1 MTDTSNTD
9 DGNFI
14 IDSTG
19 WIEYFC
25 QGEKADEF
33 GDYIEKASPETF
45 FTPAIVIYEV
55 YKKIYRDISEEEAL
69 KSVAHI
75 KYLTKIIDLTDELA
89 ISSAEISTNEQLPMA
104 DAIIYAIAK
113 RYNAKLV
120 TSDAHF
126 REKSGVIYLGD

>member
-1 MTDTSNTD
+1 MTDTSNID
-9 DGNFI
+9 SGNYI

-19 WIEYFC
+19 WIEYFSN
-25 QGEKADEF
+25 GEKADEF
-33 GDYIEKASPETF
+33 GDYIEKASAETF
-45 FTPAIVIYEV
+45 FTPTIVIYEV

-75 KYLTKIIDLTDELA
+75 KYSTKIIDLTDELA
-89 ISSAEISTNEQLPMA
+89 ISSAEISANELLPMA
-104 DAIIYAIAK
+104 DAIIYTISK

-126 REKSGVIYLGD
+126 RGKNDVIYMGD